1 MLGRFVSA
9 QMYADR
15 IVIIPAI
22 LVMATFSIDLKTERT
37 ARLYN
42 NSPATMLILKRVLL
56 VIAKRLKN

>member
-15 IVIIPAI
+15 MVIIPAI
-22 LVMATFSIDLKTERT
+22 LVIATFSIDLKTART

-42 NSPATMLILKRVLL
+42 NSPAIMLILKRVLL
-56 VIAKRLKN
+56 VIMES